1 MLHCPSFH
9 MWQVFSD
16 VEETQIPKLQRF
28 LHSNT
33 LTRRYAAVRRA
44 AEGLAAFCDSLEAYL
59 SDDGGGEG
67 GEAASARAQS
77 RMAYERSSKELK
89 AAVWGH
95 MEALD
100 QELGLQV
107 LVPYSQLAGLLV
119 PFPSPLASLS
129 RPLAQPSCLSLQ
141 LFFKSLNGTSCVCI
155 AIVSS
160 LQSCCHRHF

>member
-1 MLHCPSFH
+1 MAPRSWV
-9 MWQVFSD
+9 WQVFSD
-16 VEETQIPKLQRF
+16 PEETQIPQLQRF

-59 SDDGGGEG
+59 SDSGGGEG
-67 GEAASARAQS
+67 GGAASARAQS
-77 RMAYERSSKELK
+77 RMAYDRSSKELK

-107 LVPYSQLAGLLV
+107 LVPYLALARLHFPFFSQSFCPSVQRLCILAYV
-119 PFPSPLASLS
+119 
-129 RPLAQPSCLSLQ
+129 CLYMYFLR
-141 LFFKSLNGTSCVCI
+141 FR
-155 AIVSS
+155 VSW
-160 LQSCCHRHF
+160 